1 MTRVSGGSKG
11 FLVFLAIL
19 AVAAGVGWAWFNNG
33 AGNDNF
39 VEGRTVTF
47 QVPEGVGAS
56 AVGDRLAEEG
66 VIRSPLAFK
75 LAARDD
81 ERANRIQPGTYQ
93 LVSGMST
100 DEILEILSAAPPA
113 PESFRVTIP
122 EGLTVTQT
130 LERLAEAGPYT
141 VDELRAALANV
152 ALPSWVPE
160 LPEEADEF
168 EGLLFPDTYE
178 FTVDTPAPDI
188 LARLV
193 RRTEEIL
200 SEVTPP
206 EGYDRYQLL
215 TIASLIE
222 RETRLREEQPI
233 VASVIYNRLAKPMR
247 LQIDA
252 TVQYARGEHTDRVLF
267 EDLAIASLWN
277 TYEHDG
283 LPPTPLSG
291 AGRNAILAAAQ
302 PAETSYLFYVVNDL
316 ETGSHAFAETAEE
329 HNANVAEFRRMRDE
343 AENAGDG

>member
-1 MTRVSGGSKG
+1 MSGGSKG
-11 FLVFLAIL
+11 FLLFLAVV
-19 AVAAGVGWAWFNNG
+19 AVVAGVGWSWFNSSFG
-33 AGNDNF
+33 DADF
-39 VEGRTVTF
+39 VEGRPVTF
-47 QVPEGVGAS
+47 EVPEGVGAS
-56 AVGDRLAEEG
+56 TVGDRLAEEG

-75 LAARDD
+75 LAARED
-81 ERANRIQPGTYQ
+81 ERANRIQPGTYE
-93 LVSGMST
+93 LTSGMST

-113 PESFRVTIP
+113 AEAFRVTIP

-130 LERLAEAGPYT
+130 LERLAEASPYSI
-141 VDELRAALANV
+141 DELRSALTAV
-152 ALPSWVPE
+152 ALPAWVPE

-178 FTVDTPAPDI
+178 FTVDTPAADV
-188 LARLV
+188 LGRLV
-193 RRTEEIL
+193 QRTEEIL

-215 TIASLIE
+215 TVASLIE
-222 RETRLREEQPI
+222 RETRLREEQPV
-233 VASVIYNRLAKPMR
+233 VASVIYNRLATPMR

-283 LPPTPLSG
+283 LPPTPISG
-291 AGRNAILAAAQ
+291 AGQHALQAAAA
-302 PAETSYLFYVVNDL
+302 PAETNYLFYVVNDL
-316 ETGSHAFAETAEE
+316 ETGSHAFAETAEQ
-329 HNANVAEFRRMRDE
+329 HNSNVAEFRRLRDE